1 MRRDERTP
9 AVVALGI
16 ALMVAMSLL
25 TMLAGCT
32 KAPEVPKALDE
43 IRARGELR
51 VVTIN
56 SPTSYYLGAHG
67 AEGLEF
73 GLTRAFAQKLG
84 VTLVITP
91 VANAAAMQVE

>member
-1 MRRDERTP
+1 MPVDERRS
-9 AVVALGI
+9 AARNHAFVVRAAARL
-16 ALMVAMSLL
+16 ALMILP
-25 TMLAGCT
+25 LAACT
-32 KAPEVPKALDE
+32 PPTEPSALEE

-56 SPTSYYLGAHG
+56 SPTSYYLGTHG

-73 GLTRAFAQKLG
+73 ALARAFAQELG

-91 VANAAAMQVE
+91 VTNQAAM